1 MDQFNTSMDLV
12 APPSSPLPSTTLDK
26 VSLTAYK
33 ASSALRLSAE
43 QLISRIDLWS
53 AGGFP
58 LAVSTCVMAC
68 TKGVKRAHLLDARVD
83 GGLLLELYSRDGV
96 GTMISADFYE
106 GLRKANQGD
115 VEGVQSLLRPLEKEG
130 ILVKRSKEELEAMMG
145 DFIVIERETKLMGCA
160 MLLPLG
166 CTEEGVSVAEV
177 GAFCVDPI
185 FRGSGRGD
193 SMLDYVEQD
202 ARKRGVQRL
211 VLLTTR
217 TADWFEQRDFKHC
230 GPAYSSALLPKDRR
244 AKINPA
250 RNSQLYVKELEV
262 AYDSL
267 PEPGKRI
274 GY

>member
-1 MDQFNTSMDLV
+1 
-12 APPSSPLPSTTLDK
+12 
-26 VSLTAYK
+26 
-33 ASSALRLSAE
+33 
-43 QLISRIDLWS
+43 
-53 AGGFP
+53 
-58 LAVSTCVMAC
+58 LAVSTCVLAC

-106 GLRKANQGD
+106 GLRKANHGD
-115 VEGVQSLLRPLEKEG
+115 VEGVQSLLLPLEKEG
-130 ILVKRSKEELEAMMG
+130 ILVKRSKEELEAMMS

-166 CTEEGVSVAEV
+166 CTDEGVSVAEV
-177 GAFCVDPI
+177 GAFCVDPL

-230 GPAYSSALLPKDRR
+230 GPAFSSNLLPNERR

-250 RNSQLYVKELEV
+250 RNSQLYVKDLE
-262 AYDSL
+262 AANDNL